1 MSNIDLASKHSL
13 VQVQGRRGPEGDGMG
28 SGASDSAAGRIHGR
42 VRGAHRSRKGPVVSC
57 SSLGSSLSQSYV
69 EEVIPQHPVLIKETT
84 F

>member
-1 MSNIDLASKHSL
+1 MSNIDLASKHPL

-42 VRGAHRSRKGPVVSC
+42 VRGAHRSRKRPRGITF
-57 SSLGSSLSQSYV
+57 LSGQLTLS
-69 EEVIPQHPVLIKETT
+69 ELRGRSNSPGTP